1 MAKRNIFTIEE
12 LRLIT
17 DAFYESEKHGS
28 SDWVKYL
35 LSNQLGSDAYDKYFF
50 NLTERTQEYFEE
62 MADVAVK
69 DCWSDYER
77 LNETGLTEDQKKAL
91 DSEIN
96 GLIEVAF
103 EEFFVLDCN

>member
-17 DAFYESEKHGS
+17 DAFYESEKHRS
-28 SDWVKYL
+28 SDWVKYIL
-35 LSNQLGSDAYDKYFF
+35 KTSAGSDAYDKYFF

-77 LNETGLTEDQKKAL
+77 LREAELTEDEKKAL

-96 GLIEVAF
+96 GFPVALHC
-103 EEFFVLDCN
+103 VYYRWVV

>member
-1 MAKRNIFTIEE
+1 MAKRNTFIIEE

-17 DAFYESEKHGS
+17 DAFYESEKHRS
-28 SDWVKYL
+28 SDWGKYL
-35 LSNQLGSDAYDKYFF
+35 LSNSLGSAAYDKYFF
-50 NLTERTQEYFEE
+50 NLTERTQDYFEE

-77 LNETGLTEDQKKAL
+77 LRDAEVTEDEKEAM

-96 GLIEVAF
+96 GLIKAAF
-103 EEFFVLDCN
+103 EGFLA